1 MSARWAKALAGV
13 ALGALAFAL
22 TTLSGATPSLA
33 EGRLD
38 AFRRL
43 RAEGLAAAKA
53 GDMAAAQARLSEAV
67 TTMPSHPG
75 AILLLA
81 RLKAADDP
89 AGAVTLLARHAAM
102 GLAHNASADPAL
114 KALTERPD
122 YAPVAA
128 RVAANRQPVGALKP
142 VADFAGP
149 ILAESVAYDAR
160 TGRLLISQI
169 HARRIVAIDKDGKVS
184 DFTAPAD
191 DVWGVFGIAID
202 AKRRILWALTAATPQ
217 ARGVAAADLGATAL
231 LRIDLDSGK
240 VLARHAPPADGTKR
254 QLGDLTVGPDGAVY
268 AANSLG
274 GEIWR
279 LEPGA
284 KALDRLVSSPEL
296 GSPQGLALAA
306 DGKHLLVADYS
317 SGLHV
322 IDLASGAVS
331 PVAIPPDVTLLGI
344 DGLARAGQTLIA
356 VQNGVA
362 PQRLLRLWP
371 TPDGK
376 RLTRVE
382 TLAASLP
389 DLDEPTS
396 GAMRGDDFV
405 FVARSQWTD
414 FGDDGLKTAE
424 PKAARVM
431 GIAIPR

>member
-13 ALGALAFAL
+13 ALGALAFSV
-22 TTLSGATPSLA
+22 TTPSLA

-53 GDMAAAQARLSEAV
+53 GDMAAAQARVSEAV

-89 AGAVTLLARHAAM
+89 AAAVALLARHAAM
-102 GLAHNASADPAL
+102 GLIHNASADPAL
-114 KALTERPD
+114 KALTDRPD

-128 RVAANRQPVGALKP
+128 RVAANRKPVGALKP

-149 ILAESVAYDAR
+149 VLAESVAFDAR
-160 TGRLLISQI
+160 TSRLLVSQI
-169 HARRIVAIDKDGKVS
+169 HARRIVAIDRDGAVS
-184 DFTAPAD
+184 NFTAPAD

-202 AKRRILWALTAATPQ
+202 ARRRVLWALTAATPQ
-217 ARGVAAADLGATAL
+217 AKGVATADLGATAL
-231 LRIDLDSGK
+231 LRIDLDTGK
-240 VLARHAPPADGTKR
+240 ILARHAPPADGTKR

-268 AANSLG
+268 AANALG

-331 PVAIPPDVTLLGI
+331 PVAALPDVTLLGV
-344 DGLARAGQTLIA
+344 DGLARAGQSLIA

-362 PQRLLRLWP
+362 PQRLLQLWP

-382 TLAASLP
+382 TLTANLP

-396 GAMRGDDFV
+396 GALRGADFV

-414 FGDDGLKTAE
+414 FGDDGLKTGE
-424 PKAARVM
+424 PEPARIRV
-431 GIAIPR
+431 IAIPR

>member
-1 MSARWAKALAGV
+1 MSAPWARTLASV
-13 ALGALAFAL
+13 AFSALAFAL

-53 GDMAAAQARLSEAV
+53 GDMAAAQARISEAV
-67 TTMPSHPG
+67 TTIPSHPG

-89 AGAVTLLARHAAM
+89 AGAVALLARHAAM
-102 GLAHNASADPAL
+102 GLTHNASADPVL
-114 KALTERPD
+114 KALAERPD

-128 RVAANRQPVGALKP
+128 RVAVNRQPVGALKP
-142 VADFAGP
+142 VKDFAGP
-149 ILAESVAYDAR
+149 VLTESVAYDSK
-160 TGRLLISQI
+160 TGRLLVSQI
-169 HARRIVAIDKDGKVS
+169 HTRRIVAIGKDGAVS
-184 DFTAPAD
+184 EFTAPSD
-191 DVWGVFGIAID
+191 DIWGVFSIALD
-202 AKRRILWALTAATPQ
+202 PKRRILWALTAATPQ
-217 ARGVAAADLGATAL
+217 AKGVAAGDLGATAL
-231 LRIDLDSGK
+231 LRIDLETGK
-240 VLARHAPPADGTKR
+240 ILARHAPPADGAKR
-254 QLGDLTVGPDGAVY
+254 QLGDLTVGPAGAVY
-268 AANSLG
+268 ASNSLG

-296 GSPQGLALAA
+296 GSPQGLALTA

-322 IDLASGAVS
+322 IDLASGAVL
-331 PVAIPPDVTLLGI
+331 PVAIPPDVTLLGV

-382 TLAASLP
+382 TLAANLP
-389 DLDEPTS
+389 ELDEPTS

-424 PKAARVM
+424 PRAARVM
-431 GIAIPR
+431 GIAVSR

>member
-1 MSARWAKALAGV
+1 MSAPWAKALASV
-13 ALGALAFAL
+13 AFGALAFAL
-22 TTLSGATPSLA
+22 TTPSLA

-53 GDMAAAQARLSEAV
+53 GDMATAQARLSEAV

-89 AGAVTLLARHAAM
+89 AAAVALLARHAAM
-102 GLAHNASADPAL
+102 GLIHNAAADPAL
-114 KALTERPD
+114 KTLAERPD

-128 RVAANRQPVGALKP
+128 RVAANRKPVGALKP
-142 VADFAGP
+142 VKDFADP
-149 ILAESVAYDAR
+149 VLAESVAHDSK
-160 TGRLLISQI
+160 TGRLLVSQI
-169 HARRIVAIDKDGKVS
+169 HTRRIIAVGRDGKVS
-184 DFTAPAD
+184 DFTTAAN

-217 ARGVAAADLGATAL
+217 AKDVAAADLGATAL
-231 LRIDLDSGK
+231 LRIDLDTGK

-254 QLGDLTVGPDGAVY
+254 QLGDLIVGPDGAVY
-268 AANSLG
+268 ASNSLG

-322 IDLASGAVS
+322 IDLANGAAT
-331 PVAIPPDVTLLGI
+331 PVAIPADVTLLGV
-344 DGLARAGQTLIA
+344 DGLVRAGQTVIA
-356 VQNGVA
+356 VQNGVV

-382 TLAASLP
+382 TLAANLP

-396 GAMRGDDFV
+396 GAMRGDGFV

-424 PKAARVM
+424 PKPARIRA
-431 GIAIPR
+431 IAIPR

>member
-1 MSARWAKALAGV
+1 MSARWAKALASAAV
-13 ALGALAFAL
+13 GALAFCL
-22 TTLSGATPSLA
+22 TTPSLA

-53 GDMAAAQARLSEAV
+53 GDMAAAQARVSEAV

-75 AILLLA
+75 AIMLLA

-89 AGAVTLLARHAAM
+89 AGAVALLARHAAM
-102 GLAHNASADPAL
+102 GLTHNASADPAL

-128 RVAANRQPVGALKP
+128 RVAANRKPVGALKP

-149 ILAESVAYDAR
+149 VLAESVAFDPN
-160 TGRLLISQI
+160 TGRLLVSHI
-169 HARRIVAIDKDGKVS
+169 HGRRIVAVDRDGAVS

-202 AKRRILWALTAATPQ
+202 PKRRILSALTAATPQ
-217 ARGVAAADLGATAL
+217 ARGVAAADLGATVL
-231 LRIDLDSGK
+231 LRIDLDTGK
-240 VLARHAPPADGTKR
+240 VLARHAPPADATKR

-268 AANSLG
+268 ASNSLG
-274 GEIWR
+274 REIWR

-296 GSPQGLALAA
+296 GSPQGLALTA

-322 IDLASGAVS
+322 IDLASGAVT
-331 PVAIPPDVTLLGI
+331 PVAIPPDVTLLGV

-382 TLAASLP
+382 TLAANLP
-389 DLDEPTS
+389 ELDEPTS

-414 FGDDGLKTAE
+414 FGDDGLKTETPA
-424 PKAARVM
+424 AARVM
-431 GIAIPR
+431 AITIKSASHLH

>member
-1 MSARWAKALAGV
+1 MSAPWARALAGV
-13 ALGALAFAL
+13 AVGALAFAL
-22 TTLSGATPSLA
+22 TTPSLA

-53 GDMAAAQARLSEAV
+53 GDMAAAQARISEAV
-67 TTMPSHPG
+67 TTLPSHPG

-89 AGAVTLLARHAAM
+89 AGAVALLARHAAM
-102 GLAHNASADPAL
+102 GLIHNAPADPLL
-114 KALTERPD
+114 KALADRAD

-128 RVAANRQPVGALKP
+128 RVAANRQPIGALKP

-149 ILAESVAYDAR
+149 VLAESVAYDSKA
-160 TGRLLISQI
+160 GRLLVSQI
-169 HARRIVAIDKDGKVS
+169 HARRIVAIGKDGAVS
-184 DFTAPAD
+184 EFTAPSD
-191 DVWGVFGIAID
+191 DIWGVFGIAID
-202 AKRRILWALTAATPQ
+202 APRRILWALTAATLQ
-217 ARGVAAADLGATAL
+217 AKGVAAADLDAIAL
-231 LRIDLDSGK
+231 LRIDLDTGK
-240 VLARHAPPADGTKR
+240 ILARYAPPADGTKR

-268 AANSLG
+268 ASNSLG
-274 GEIWR
+274 GEVWR

-322 IDLASGAVS
+322 INLASGAVT
-331 PVAIPPDVTLLGI
+331 PVATPPDVTLLGV
-344 DGLARAGQTLIA
+344 DGLTRTGQTLIA

-396 GAMRGDDFV
+396 GAIRGDDFV

-414 FGDDGLKTAE
+414 FGDDGLKTAA
-424 PKAARVM
+424 PGAARVM
-431 GIAIPR
+431 AIKVTH

>member
-13 ALGALAFAL
+13 AVGALAFAL
-22 TTLSGATPSLA
+22 TTPSLA

-53 GDMAAAQARLSEAV
+53 GDMTAAQARVSEAV

-75 AILLLA
+75 AIMLLA

-89 AGAVTLLARHAAM
+89 VGAVALLARHAAM
-102 GLAHNASADPAL
+102 GLIHNASADPAL
-114 KALTERPD
+114 KGLADRPD

-128 RVAANRQPVGALKP
+128 RVAANRKPVGALTP
-142 VADFAGP
+142 VTDFAGP
-149 ILAESVAYDAR
+149 ILAESVAFDIR
-160 TGRLLISQI
+160 TGRLLVSQI
-169 HARRIVAIDKDGKVS
+169 HARRIVAVGKDGKAS

-191 DVWGVFGIAID
+191 DVWGVFGMAID
-202 AKRRILWALTAATPQ
+202 ARRRILWALTAATAQ
-217 ARGVAAADLGATAL
+217 AKGVAAADLGATAL
-231 LRIDLDSGK
+231 LCIDLETGK

-268 AANSLG
+268 ASNSLG

-279 LEPGA
+279 LGPGA
-284 KALDRLVSSPEL
+284 KSLDRLVSSPEL
-296 GSPQGLALAA
+296 GSPQGLAMAA
-306 DGKHLLVADYS
+306 DGRRLLVADYS

-322 IDLASGAVS
+322 VDLASGAVS
-331 PVAIPPDVTLLGI
+331 PVVIPQDITLLGV
-344 DGLARAGQTLIA
+344 DGLARSGQTLIA

-382 TLAASLP
+382 TLAANLP

-414 FGDDGLKTAE
+414 FGDDGLKAAE
-424 PKAARVM
+424 PRAARVM
-431 GIAIPR
+431 GIAVSR

>member
-1 MSARWAKALAGV
+1 MSARSAKALAS
-13 ALGALAFAL
+13 AAIGALAFAL
-22 TTLSGATPSLA
+22 TTPSLA

-53 GDMAAAQARLSEAV
+53 GDIAAAQARLSEAV

-89 AGAVTLLARHAAM
+89 AGAVALLARHAAM
-102 GLAHNASADPAL
+102 GLTHNASADPAL
-114 KALTERPD
+114 KALTDRPD
-122 YAPVAA
+122 YAAVATQ
-128 RVAANRQPVGALKP
+128 VAANRQPVGALKP
-142 VADFAGP
+142 VADFAEP
-149 ILAESVAYDAR
+149 VLAESVAFDAK

-169 HARRIVAIDKDGKVS
+169 HARRIVAIDKDGAVS

-202 AKRRILWALTAATPQ
+202 PKRRVLWALTAATPQ
-217 ARGVAAADLGATAL
+217 AKGVAAADLGATAL
-231 LRIDLDSGK
+231 LRINLDTGK
-240 VLARHAPPADGTKR
+240 VLTRHAPPADGSKR

-268 AANSLG
+268 ASNSLG

-296 GSPQGLALAA
+296 GSPQGLALTA
-306 DGKHLLVADYS
+306 DGRRLLVADYS

-322 IDLASGAVS
+322 VDLASGAVS
-331 PVAIPPDVTLLGI
+331 PVAIPPDVALLGV

-371 TPDGK
+371 TPDGT
-376 RLTRVE
+376 RLIRVE

-405 FVARSQWTD
+405 FVARSQWTE
-414 FGDDGLKTAE
+414 FGDDGLKTAT
-424 PKAARVM
+424 PRAARVM
-431 GIAIPR
+431 SIAVSR